1 MLKVL
6 RKRSRPDPT
15 ACVDEC
21 VCTTVSLQLGYV
33 KFPQTYID
41 RMLAAAVQ
49 IQSNQAEESRQ
60 VRLSLVFGV
69 YGKGA

>member
-1 MLKVL
+1 MHQHM
-6 RKRSRPDPT
+6 
-15 ACVDEC
+15 
-21 VCTTVSLQLGYV
+21 CTTVSLQLGYV

-69 YGKGA
+69 SGKRA